1 MRRSTSVD
9 SLAWFERWVISHAG
23 NIRHRTSN
31 NVQAHVRV
39 RVTDVSIPENVMR
52 GNARQPEEQ
61 RERHGRDVVRNG
73 RGAQSPPDE
82 TLAIAATADA
92 AETPGL
98 VEALLFSLRT
108 EEPSV
113 SQLTQDSRPLH
124 LGLEPLQKLVA
135 VFSITE
141 CNVCQFSLL
150 QNKSGGSFDS
160 PD

>member
-1 MRRSTSVD
+1 M
-9 SLAWFERWVISHAG
+9 ISHAG
-23 NIRHRTSN
+23 NTRHRTSN

-39 RVTDVSIPENVMR
+39 RVTDVSIPEMSCEAMR
-52 GNARQPEEQ
+52 DNLRNSAS
-61 RERHGRDVVRNG
+61 DTDAMLRNG

-82 TLAIAATADA
+82 ALAIAAAADA

-141 CNVCQFSLL
+141 CNVCQFSLFSKTNRAGHL
-150 QNKSGGSFDS
+150 TRPIDYTT
-160 PD
+160 